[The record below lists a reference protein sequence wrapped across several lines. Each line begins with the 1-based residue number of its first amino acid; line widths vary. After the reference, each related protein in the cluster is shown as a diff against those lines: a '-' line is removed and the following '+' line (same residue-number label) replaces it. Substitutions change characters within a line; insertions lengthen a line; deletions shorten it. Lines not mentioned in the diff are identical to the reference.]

1 MSDDEARVGDA
12 PAGSVAGTGG
22 GAPTPPDAPWVPLAD
37 PQPTWPPPWTE
48 AAAPPPPPRGILLG
62 GLGLALLGLAA
73 LALGEVEVALYLVA
87 ATLYLAAQTADVH
100 PSLGRLYALLGW
112 IPAALGA
119 LLLGSIAA
127 LTVEGVSLASLV
139 PRLAVAGFA
148 GLGAVVCLALLVPAT
163 ADACARWL
171 FRVPVASHTLRL
183 SATLVVATLWAG
195 PSLWFVARDVLA
207 EFLTDPRQ
215 LVSTG
220 SLAGG
225 LAGYVLLAFAAVG
238 LFVRRGWRDALARLG
253 VTRLRVADVPL
264 LAGGLAALW
273 LFNAGS
279 EWFERAALPA
289 LWERDSAFTGALA
302 GVMGPGQVVLLG
314 LSAGIGEEITLRG
327 ALQPKLGIVLTSLLF
342 AGLHVQY
349 SWYGMLSLLFFGLLL
364 GLIRQRS
371 STTVAIAV
379 HTLYDV
385 IAVATTGS

>member
-1 MSDDEARVGDA
+1 MSDDDR
-12 PAGSVAGTGG
+12 
-22 GAPTPPDAPWVPLAD
+22 APTPPEAPWVPLAD
-37 PQPTWPPPWTE
+37 PRPTWPPPWAE

-73 LALGEVEVALYLVA
+73 LAFGEVEVALYLVA
-87 ATLYLAAQTADVH
+87 ATIYLAAQAADVH

-127 LTVEGVSLASLV
+127 FTADGVSLASLV

-148 GLGAVVCLALLVPAT
+148 GLGAVVCLALLVPAA
-163 ADACARWL
+163 ADACARLL
-171 FRVPVASHTLRL
+171 FRVPAADHTLRL

-215 LVSTG
+215 LVSTE

-253 VTRLRVADVPL
+253 VTRLRAADVPL

-279 EWFERAALPA
+279 EWLERAALPA
-289 LWERDSAFTGALA
+289 LWERDSAFTAALA
-302 GVMGPGQVVLLG
+302 GVMGPGQIVLLG

-385 IAVATTGS
+385 IAVATTGP